1 MSECTHDCSS
11 CGASCSS
18 RQNVIEKE
26 KLNDRSSVKKVI
38 VEVLLCDESEL
49 FPETTFTGDLGA
61 DSLDVVDIVS
71 CVEEEFG
78 IKIPIISPVSTVG
91 DVINLIP

>member
-1 MSECTHDCSS
+1 MDKDEAKILEENELELVNGGAMGPTSSEKIEQ
-11 CGASCSS
+11 GII
-18 RQNVIEKE
+18 QNFSKRFGVPVDAINSNT
-26 KLNDRSSVKKVI
+26 KL
-38 VEVLLCDESEL
+38 
-49 FPETTFTGDLGA
+49 GDLGA